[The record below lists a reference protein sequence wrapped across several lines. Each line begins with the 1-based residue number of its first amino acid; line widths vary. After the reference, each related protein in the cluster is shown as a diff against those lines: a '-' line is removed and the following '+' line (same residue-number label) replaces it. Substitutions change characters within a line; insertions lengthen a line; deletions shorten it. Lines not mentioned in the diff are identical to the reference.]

1 VADVGLKRWGVNF
14 ASPVVLASGPAGF
27 GFELHGNVPLETIGA
42 LTLKTI
48 TPQPRQG
55 NPQPR
60 LVDCPSG
67 ALNSI
72 GLDNPGLDRFEASI
86 LPGVDALPTQIIYSI
101 AAPSAEEIGSMAE
114 RLAKSPQVKLL
125 ELNLSCPNVEGGVIG
140 ADASAIRDYVRRVR
154 EGFDGVILAKLPGD
168 AGDLLASA
176 EAALSSGAEGI
187 TLINS
192 LRGMR
197 IDWTTGRPF
206 LKSTFGGLCGP
217 AILPIALARVYDVR
231 RAFPEAVIVGTGGVV
246 ELGSLVEMLMAGADL
261 VGIGFGLMSDPQV
274 GGRLAAEL
282 GRWLDERGMPSV
294 EEIIGVAQEPQGNS
308 TEGSREESR

>member
-1 VADVGLKRWGVNF
+1 MADVSVERWGIRF

-27 GFELHGNVPLETIGA
+27 GLELAEGIDLSRVGA
-42 LTLKTI
+42 LTLKTV
-48 TPQPRQG
+48 TPAPRSG

-60 LVDCPSG
+60 LVDCPAG

-72 GLDNPGLDRFEASI
+72 GLDNPGIDGFRRRILPKLEGLPTNVIGSATGPSPEEAARVVASLSEAS
-86 LPGVDALPTQIIYSI
+86 SI
-101 AAPSAEEIGSMAE
+101 RMI
-114 RLAKSPQVKLL
+114 
-125 ELNLSCPNVEGGVIG
+125 ELNLSCPNVAEDVVGGDPRAV
-140 ADASAIRDYVRRVR
+140 SSYVRASR
-154 EGFDGVILAKLPGD
+154 EVHEGILLVKFPGD
-168 AGDLLASA
+168 SGDLLEATG
-176 EAALSSGAEGI
+176 AALEAGADGV

-197 IDWTTGRPF
+197 VDWRAGRPF
-206 LKSTFGGLCGP
+206 LKSVFGGLSGP

-261 VGIGFGLMSDPQV
+261 VGIGFGLMADPQI
-274 GGRLAAEL
+274 GCRLTTEL

-294 EEIIGVAQEPQGNS
+294 SEIQGMAQVG
-308 TEGSREESR
+308 GDDVR